1 MKCELDLFFQDHLQR
16 FDDFNMWFVFIYFFS
31 LMHSNPCFYLTCST
45 FLFLFVWIC
54 NAYGRSGKHKPV
66 GDVMKYDAVELPYHE
81 RTFKHASQVR
91 RTKTH
96 PTIFSESSMTVRRAS
111 CSPLSPSPVLKWYKI
126 LMCAL
131 WISFSWNLAKALKVC
146 ELGDMHE
153 KENRKNEVKAGS
165 LTHEMYSS
173 DGRKKKEDIKMH
185 GLYFGICMYM
195 W

>member
-153 KENRKNEVKAGS
+153 KENRKMRWRQEAS
-165 LTHEMYSS
+165 LMKCIPVME
-173 DGRKKKEDIKMH
+173 GKRKKT
-185 GLYFGICMYM
+185 
-195 W
+195 